1 MRCCCNRSFGP
12 SDAMAALR
20 VAGALGVA
28 MSGSGSSVFGLV
40 EFEAR
45 AREIATALA

>member
-1 MRCCCNRSFGP
+1 
-12 SDAMAALR
+12 MAALR

-40 EFEAR
+40 ESEAR
-45 AREIATALA
+45 AREIATALASKNLSAWPVHTLPG